1 MGKPVLQVKGYS
13 AESIKA
19 LMRKDERYTI
29 GVRLYAVYQV
39 ARGQSSRK
47 LEELYHT
54 SFKQITNW
62 VHRFEA
68 EGLEG
73 LKDKK
78 GRGRKDR
85 LTAVQKQ
92 RLSDLLQT
100 PPADHGYNTATWTG
114 PLLLDWI
121 KKEFGV
127 EYKKAQVYN
136 IVKSLGYSYQK
147 GRGTFPEAD
156 QGQQE
161 DFITTIKKTSAAK

>member
-47 LEELYHT
+47 LEELYNT

-85 LTAVQKQ
+85 LDAVQKQ

-100 PPADHGYNTATWTG
+100 PPCRSW
-114 PLLLDWI
+114 L
-121 KKEFGV
+121 
-127 EYKKAQVYN
+127 
-136 IVKSLGYSYQK
+136 
-147 GRGTFPEAD
+147 
-156 QGQQE
+156 
-161 DFITTIKKTSAAK
+161 